1 MKDVIARERIW
12 TARDALHN
20 KDNGDAFERLT
31 LALCVLLDGFL
42 ERALEDYDDDD
53 T

>member
-1 MKDVIARERIW
+1 MNDVIDKEKVW

-31 LALCVLLDGFL
+31 LALCILLDGVL
-42 ERALEDYDDDD
+42 ERALEEWEDDD